1 MDWTSVGRHIRE
13 RRLQKSWR
21 QEELG
26 NAVGLSAKYIGAIER
41 GEKCPKL
48 ESFIRIADVL
58 EISVDVL
65 LEDVTDKGYR
75 VRMSK
80 YLDKL
85 DILPEERRKLA
96 LKLLDVIL
104 DE

>member
-48 ESFIRIADVL
+48 ES
-58 EISVDVL
+58 E
-65 LEDVTDKGYR
+65 
-75 VRMSK
+75 
-80 YLDKL
+80 
-85 DILPEERRKLA
+85 
-96 LKLLDVIL
+96 
-104 DE
+104 